1 MRELSARVG
10 DEVLSGGVGTSE
22 SELRDPAGDEH
33 LFPLDSQVETAAS
46 RRMEQCARGLADGR
60 RATGMDE
67 KQQRVSSPIAA
78 RGTAGSS
85 SSESELF
92 ALASRR

>member
-1 MRELSARVG
+1 VIASTLACSRVLVGVRMRELCARVG

-46 RRMEQCARGLADGR
+46 RRMEQCARGLADCVP
-60 RATGMDE
+60 
-67 KQQRVSSPIAA
+67 QRVPNSPKSTAET
-78 RGTAGSS
+78 GTNRPQ
-85 SSESELF
+85 L
-92 ALASRR
+92 